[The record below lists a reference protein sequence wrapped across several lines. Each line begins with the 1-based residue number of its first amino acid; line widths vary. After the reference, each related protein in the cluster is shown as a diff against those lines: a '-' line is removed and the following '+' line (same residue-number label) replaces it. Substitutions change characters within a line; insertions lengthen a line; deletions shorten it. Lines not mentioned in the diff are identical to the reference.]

1 MEQTQINLSQ
11 LTEIELKAFAYDEL
25 NKLESV
31 KNNLRIIN
39 QELANRQAAANLNIS
54 QNKPQT

>member
-25 NKLESV
+25 NKLESA

-39 QELANRQAAANLNIS
+39 QELLNRQAAANLNIS

>member
-25 NKLESV
+25 NKLESA

-39 QELANRQAAANLNIS
+39 QELLNRQATANSNIS
-54 QNKPQT
+54 QNRPQT

>member
-1 MEQTQINLSQ
+1 MEQTQINVSQ

-25 NKLESV
+25 NKLESA

>member
-25 NKLESV
+25 NKLESA

>member
-1 MEQTQINLSQ
+1 MEQTQINVSQ

-25 NKLESV
+25 NKLETA

-39 QELANRQAAANLNIS
+39 QELANRKAAANLNIS
-54 QNKPQT
+54 QNRPQT

>member
-1 MEQTQINLSQ
+1 MEQTQINVSQ

-25 NKLESV
+25 NKLETA